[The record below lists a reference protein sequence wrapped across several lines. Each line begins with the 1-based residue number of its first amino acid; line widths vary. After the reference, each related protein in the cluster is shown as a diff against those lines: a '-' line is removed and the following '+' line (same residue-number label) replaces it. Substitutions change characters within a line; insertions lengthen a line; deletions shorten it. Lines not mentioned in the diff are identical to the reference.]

1 MGSWANDRRQIQL
14 GALVAVAAVL
24 AASAVWLIG
33 SGGGRPVTAY
43 FTSAAALFQDNDV
56 RVLGVPVGKI
66 DRITPEGDRVR
77 VDMTITDDDV
87 RLPSDVKAAVVSP
100 SLVTGRYVQLTPVYT
115 GGPEWNGEPIPL
127 ERTAFPLGVDDL
139 TRTATELSRAL
150 GPQGANANGALN
162 DVLDVTARNLDGNGR
177 ALNDT
182 VRNLGGLSATLN
194 GSSEDLFGTVTELQ
208 KFTSTLREN
217 DPGVRELNAKLAD
230 VTGFLAGQR
239 GELGG
244 ALNELS
250 FALGEV
256 ATFVQDNRGALN
268 SNVDKLANVS
278 QEIVDHQR
286 ALAEVADTAPAAL
299 GNLTNIYNGSSETL
313 DTRAN
318 INELAY
324 PLPVALCEILRRS
337 ATPLPVDGPAAGT
350 GALCDGLRPVLDGAV
365 PLPTPQ
371 EVITQLQQGVSPS
384 SPLPPQLLPGSPL
397 SLTDPGSQ
405 LRDPQAPAPPPGPQP
420 DPAAPPA
427 PAPGPAATP
436 TPVPDE
442 PDATEEPDGSGDS
455 RDGGLFGGLLGGG
468 S

>member
-1 MGSWANDRRQIQL
+1 MGSWAHDRRQLQL
-14 GALVAVAAVL
+14 GALIAVVAVLL
-24 AASAVWLIG
+24 ATGFWLVT

-43 FTSAAALFQDNDV
+43 FTTAAALFPDNDV

-87 RLPSDVKAAVVSP
+87 RLPADVSAAVVSP
-100 SLVTGRYVQLTPVYT
+100 SLVTGRYVQLTPVWT
-115 GGPEWNGEPIPL
+115 GGPEWTGQQIPL
-127 ERTAFPLGVDDL
+127 ERTAVPLGVDDL

-150 GPQGANANGALN
+150 GPQGANADGALN
-162 DVLDVTARNLDGNGR
+162 DVLDVGARNLDGNGR
-177 ALNDT
+177 ALGDT
-182 VRNLGGLSATLN
+182 IRNLGGLSATLN
-194 GSSEDLFGTVTELQ
+194 GSGDDLFGTITELQ
-208 KFTSTLREN
+208 KFTATLREN
-217 DPGVRELNAKLAD
+217 DPGVRELNGKLAD

-256 ATFVQDNRGALN
+256 ADFVQDNRGAVQ
-268 SNVDKLANVS
+268 SDVDKLAGVS

-299 GNLTNIYNGSSETL
+299 SNLINIYNGSSETL

-318 INELAY
+318 LNELAQ
-324 PLPVALCEILRRS
+324 PLASALCEVGRGGTADLPPVDPVLLAPLCEQLVPILDGVPLPAVTDVVGGLAGGLPVA
-337 ATPLPVDGPAAGT
+337 P
-350 GALCDGLRPVLDGAV
+350 GA
-365 PLPTPQ
+365 PTP
-371 EVITQLQQGVSPS
+371 PA
-384 SPLPPQLLPGSPL
+384 GSPL

-405 LRDPQAPAPPPGPQP
+405 LRAPGTPLPQAPSGT
-420 DPAAPPA
+420 PA
-427 PAPGPAATP
+427 PSSSTPATP
-436 TPVPDE
+436 TPVPDDE
-442 PDATEEPDGSGDS
+442 TGGGGLL
-455 RDGGLFGGLLGGG
+455 GGLFGGG